1 MNERHSRSSWKAALL
16 DPALGW
22 LLAFFLAP
30 IAVMLVISFARR
42 GTYGGIEWVFGV
54 GNYVRALAPDYLTIY
69 VRTVLMAAATT
80 LICLVMAYPAAYYI
94 ALKADPKWRSFYL
107 LLAVVPF
114 WTSFLIRTYA
124 WILLL
129 RTEGL
134 INTLLMGVGLV
145 SEPLKLLYCDSAVL
159 MGLVYGELPFM
170 ILPLYSALSRL
181 DTGLLE
187 AAEDLGASP
196 AQAFWTVTVP
206 LTLPGII
213 VGTVFV
219 FIPSLGAFVTP
230 DLLGG
235 SKSIMIGNRVQDL
248 FASVRDQPFGA
259 AISFLLTLIVL
270 TMLVGAMRVKGRTD
284 SLHGS
289 TI

>member
-1 MNERHSRSSWKAALL
+1 MRADEARSSRWLATLM

-22 LLAFFLAP
+22 LFAFFLLP
-30 IAVMLVISFARR
+30 LAVMLVISFARR
-42 GTYGGIEWVFGV
+42 GTYGGVEWIYSLN
-54 GNYVRALAPDYLTIY
+54 NYVRAMSPDYLTIY
-69 VRTVLMAAATT
+69 ARTLAMAGATTVL
-80 LICLVMAYPAAYYI
+80 CLLMAYPAAYYI
-94 ALKADPKWRSFYL
+94 AVKADPKWRNFYL

-134 INTLLMGVGLV
+134 VNTLLVGMGLV

-170 ILPLYSALSRL
+170 ILPLYTTLAKL

-196 AQAFWTVTVP
+196 AQAFWTVTLP

-270 TMLVGAMRVKGRTD
+270 AMLFVSMRVKKATEAME
-284 SLHGS
+284 
-289 TI
+289 